1 MDRRMMNEWL
11 KAQAQKQQLTER
23 SFQQKRLG
31 INIREAAPPHYFP
44 FKGANPATPPA
55 QPLSTSQDGSN
66 VVPTSQRERN
76 TPGGVGVPSD
86 IPKPSTVSDSGRM
99 GRDGRVPQIGDR
111 RGITDLNPNSGGMSD
126 YDSGKYD
133 ERGDGDLAKMS
144 PGGKRPQP
152 LPQPVAKPVAKPNSN
167 PRVNK
172 DIDRMT
178 GRGLY

>member
-11 KAQAQKQQLTER
+11 KAQAQKQQPTER

-44 FKGANPATPPA
+44 FKGNTTPQPAPPPA
-55 QPLSTSQDGSN
+55 QPSSTSQDGSN
-66 VVPTSQRERN
+66 VVPTSEKERN
-76 TPGGVGVPSD
+76 APGGVGVPSD
-86 IPKPSTVSDSGRM
+86 IPRPSTVSDSGRT
-99 GRDGRVPQIGDR
+99 GRDGTVPRIGDR

-126 YDSGKYD
+126 YDSGEYD

-152 LPQPVAKPVAKPNSN
+152 T
-167 PRVNK
+167 PRP
-172 DIDRMT
+172 R
-178 GRGLY
+178 